1 MHDICRVNNFKPQNR
16 IANENVNNVFYAE
29 NIFLLMLYPG
39 LDMLRLFISRIL
51 KGKSPFTSDR
61 NHFHHMLLNK
71 FNSKYAL
78 IIYSFY

>member
-1 MHDICRVNNFKPQNR
+1 MIFAELIISNHNIE

-51 KGKSPFTSDR
+51 KGKSR
-61 NHFHHMLLNK
+61 LRQIE
-71 FNSKYAL
+71 
-78 IIYSFY
+78 IISTICF